1 MIEGYCAQNHHVARD
16 FDLSPSNGPFDD
28 GALRSNVLEFM
39 MELIT
44 RTLVLDQCPAW
55 DDPRGWPDISQVDP
69 FAHMESA
76 ACKRYAFLSQHNLPR
91 TLKGYLGIPIP
102 IRACIDNCY
111 FRAATYLLGSRALWY
126 YLGDV
131 YYKRTLRLS
140 EMGGDGRHLGRIIC
154 THMRWWECHY
164 VS

>member
-1 MIEGYCAQNHHVARD
+1 MIEGYCAQNTHMAQD
-16 FDLSPSNGPFDD
+16 FDISPSNGPFDD

-44 RTLVLDQCPAW
+44 RPLVLDQCPAW
-55 DDPRGWPDISQVDP
+55 EDPRGWPDVSQAGP

-91 TLKGYLGIPIP
+91 TLKGYLAIPIP

-111 FRAATYLLGSRALWY
+111 SERLFSFLARAPRGTIWVRCTTGAPFAWRKSKKTAATSNVSRAS
-126 YLGDV
+126 
-131 YYKRTLRLS
+131 TC
-140 EMGGDGRHLGRIIC
+140 GGTSAI
-154 THMRWWECHY
+154 MF
-164 VS
+164 